1 MYIHFRRPINGNNI
15 NDWSKCLFL
24 VLIHQQWII
33 CPSTS
38 YKPLDDPW
46 WTLYMY
52 DFFNTMYFMRPILCC
67 FLVTVILKRF
77 LPFTLSISIDQINV
91 PNRNTVI
98 RFGLTMKV
106 SYCIYMYIDLI
117 HIVYIKN
124 FRIDILDRIN
134 QVTLSMFEY

>member
-1 MYIHFRRPINGNNI
+1 
-15 NDWSKCLFL
+15 
-24 VLIHQQWII
+24 
-33 CPSTS
+33 
-38 YKPLDDPW
+38 
-46 WTLYMY
+46 MY

-106 SYCIYMYIDLI
+106 SYCLYMYIDLI